1 MSRYTPEEKAAR
13 KEEKRA
19 QKAENRLLMLVG
31 FLGGLILNCIVII
44 IFVVWAMNTNLK
56 LF

>member
-1 MSRYTPEEKAAR
+1 MSKYTPEEKAAR

-19 QKAENRLLMLVG
+19 QRAENRLMVLAG
-31 FLGGLILNCIVII
+31 FLGGLILNCIII
-44 IFVVWAMNTNLK
+44 IAFVLWAMNCGLK